1 MRYSLIEIAFQDRKI
16 ISARSLKD
24 YIRSKCKNLYR
35 IMQVLKIQLNSLK
48 AFISI
53 NCVLYGR
60 MRFNV
65 EKKEIE
71 KLHEDLKSSFKIMH

>member
-1 MRYSLIEIAFQDRKI
+1 
-16 ISARSLKD
+16 
-24 YIRSKCKNLYR
+24 
-35 IMQVLKIQLNSLK
+35 MQVLKIQLNSLK

-71 KLHEDLKSSFKIMH
+71 KLHEDLKSSFKIMHWEKKDFLTTMTIIASIKQNNVL